1 MDTIF
6 VGKGHG
12 ILLKELLKKKQ
23 KRNSFDKKIENCYLS
38 LYFPRVVLRNTCNK
52 QYKKEIIFKHICNKC
67 IFSNQS
73 HVAKHKMAEIYIFF

>member
-52 QYKKEIIFKHICNKC
+52 Q
-67 IFSNQS
+67 
-73 HVAKHKMAEIYIFF
+73 